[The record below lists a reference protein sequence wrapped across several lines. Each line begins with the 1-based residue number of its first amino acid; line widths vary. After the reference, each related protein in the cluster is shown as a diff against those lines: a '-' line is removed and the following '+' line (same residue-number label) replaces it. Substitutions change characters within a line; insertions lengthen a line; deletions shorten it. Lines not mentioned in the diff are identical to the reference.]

1 MQTWLSSVVNRLPLG
16 QSEDLS
22 HGRDG
27 SMEHILNLPLD
38 RRDISYYDKV
48 LLSKKLYLEEFRS
61 CSSMEVYWVSSPF
74 QSWD

>member
-1 MQTWLSSVVNRLPLG
+1 MSSAVNRLPLG
-16 QSEDLS
+16 QSGDLS

-27 SMEHILNLPLD
+27 SMEHILNSPLD

-61 CSSMEVYWVSSPF
+61 CSSMGVYWVSAPF